1 MKKKSFLNG
10 LYAKGALALTIVAGF
25 TLAGCEKE
33 DFNVNVPDINITVPE
48 VDLGEGVFVVT
59 LSATSASGNTLEGV
73 TFTDASGNV
82 LNKTISLKTEIHY
95 FPQFYIQWEAHSYS

>member
-48 VDLGEGVFVVT
+48 VDLGEGVFV
-59 LSATSASGNTLEGV
+59 ECY
-73 TFTDASGNV
+73 
-82 LNKTISLKTEIHY
+82 ISKWKY
-95 FPQFYIQWEAHSYS
+95 FGGCNFHGCKWKCP